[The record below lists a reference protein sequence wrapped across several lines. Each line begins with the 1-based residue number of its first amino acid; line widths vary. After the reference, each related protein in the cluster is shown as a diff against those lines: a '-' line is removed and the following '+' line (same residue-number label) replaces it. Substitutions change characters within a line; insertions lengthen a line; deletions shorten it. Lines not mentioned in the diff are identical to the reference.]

1 MLKLKLQYFGHLI
14 GRGNSFEKVLM
25 LGKTAGRRRGWQ
37 RMRWWDGITDSMD
50 MSLSKLREM
59 VKDREAWHGAAH
71 GVAKRET
78 LQSDWTIA
86 TWMLG
91 RLSQALVIT
100 GPFFRKP
107 GLSCSGS
114 KFSKIEYKRE
124 DTQQIQ
130 NYILEK
136 EKLRSWTFS
145 PHWVGGMAG
154 HVDQGSLRFCTH
166 VCSPAGPHN
175 QQGPQTHR
183 GWGAVGWG
191 QWAVSYRLGR
201 MVLRAMGLGRKSR
214 ARKQVHVM
222 LMVRWDDGWTLER
235 DGDKPRPAET
245 ERRTTRRPESG
256 EDGGLCPRGPQ
267 TGIRPVGFISR
278 AVAEP

>member
-1 MLKLKLQYFGHLI
+1 MLKLKLQYFGHLM
-14 GRGNSFEKVLM
+14 GRGNSFEKILM
-25 LGKTAGRRRGWQ
+25 LGKIAGGRRGWQ

-50 MSLSKLREM
+50 MSLSRLREM
-59 VKDREAWHGAAH
+59 VKDREAWRAAAH

-78 LQSDWTIA
+78 LQSDWTTA

-91 RLSQALVIT
+91 HLSQVLVIT

-114 KFSKIEYKRE
+114 KFSKIEYKGE

-154 HVDQGSLRFCTH
+154 HVDQGSLAFLHPRMLSCW
-166 VCSPAGPHN
+166 PAQSVG
-175 QQGPQTHR
+175 THR
-183 GWGAVGWG
+183 HII
-191 QWAVSYRLGR
+191 
-201 MVLRAMGLGRKSR
+201 AMGEHLHVPVSWEAEEPWDG
-214 ARKQVHVM
+214 AR
-222 LMVRWDDGWTLER
+222 E
-235 DGDKPRPAET
+235 
-245 ERRTTRRPESG
+245 
-256 EDGGLCPRGPQ
+256 LCP
-267 TGIRPVGFISR
+267 TV
-278 AVAEP
+278 